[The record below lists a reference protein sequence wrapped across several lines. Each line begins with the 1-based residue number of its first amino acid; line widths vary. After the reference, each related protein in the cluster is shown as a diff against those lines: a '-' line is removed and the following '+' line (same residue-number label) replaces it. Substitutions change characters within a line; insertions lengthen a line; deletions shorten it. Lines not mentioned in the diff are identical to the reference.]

1 MRREARHMRPTFP
14 RAFYTRHPK
23 KHAPSELDPPSKLN
37 YWLFSSAYMPEH
49 KRSTAYILHAQSKA
63 VQRLLSRSTAHLDPR
78 SLEDHEFKLLRHLRI
93 YASFAGTFHGATLPQ
108 NIREGLDAFQDGE
121 RRRHWPT
128 VPLPQNIREALD
140 DVHATNTAV
149 DALPDATEAQ
159 LRHAADL
166 RFAVRDSRL
175 TAAAAAERDR
185 GLEDDLQDALYVSRN
200 DAARR
205 AHVARD
211 LARMRA

>member
-1 MRREARHMRPTFP
+1 
-14 RAFYTRHPK
+14 
-23 KHAPSELDPPSKLN
+23 
-37 YWLFSSAYMPEH
+37 MPEDQ
-49 KRSTAYILHAQSKA
+49 RSTAYILHAQSKA

-78 SLEDHEFKLLRHLRI
+78 SLEVHEFKLLRHLRI
-93 YASFAGTFHGATLPQ
+93 YANFADTFHGAKLPQ

-121 RRRHWPT
+121 RDRHSR
-128 VPLPQNIREALD
+128 LPQNIREALD
-140 DVHATNTAV
+140 ETETNTAV
-149 DALPDATEAQ
+149 DALPDATESQ

-166 RFAVRDSRL
+166 RFAVRDSRS

-185 GLEDDLQDALYVSRN
+185 RLEDDLQDALYVSRN

-211 LARMRA
+211 LRRMTACNK

>member
-1 MRREARHMRPTFP
+1 
-14 RAFYTRHPK
+14 
-23 KHAPSELDPPSKLN
+23 
-37 YWLFSSAYMPEH
+37 MPEH

-93 YASFAGTFHGATLPQ
+93 YANFAGTFHGATLPQ

-121 RRRHWPT
+121 RRRHWP
-128 VPLPQNIREALD
+128 LPQNIREAPLPQYIRE
-140 DVHATNTAV
+140 A
-149 DALPDATEAQ
+149 PDATEAQ

>member
-1 MRREARHMRPTFP
+1 
-14 RAFYTRHPK
+14 
-23 KHAPSELDPPSKLN
+23 
-37 YWLFSSAYMPEH
+37 MPEH

-93 YASFAGTFHGATLPQ
+93 YANFAGTFHGATLPQ

-121 RRRHWPT
+121 RRRHLR
-128 VPLPQNIREALD
+128 LPQNIREALD
-140 DVHATNTAV
+140 DGHVITTNTAV

>member
-1 MRREARHMRPTFP
+1 
-14 RAFYTRHPK
+14 
-23 KHAPSELDPPSKLN
+23 
-37 YWLFSSAYMPEH
+37 MPEH
-49 KRSTAYILHAQSKA
+49 NRSTAYILHAQSKA

-78 SLEDHEFKLLRHLRI
+78 SLEVHEFKLLRHLRI
-93 YASFAGTFHGATLPQ
+93 YAGFADTFHRPQ

>member
-1 MRREARHMRPTFP
+1 
-14 RAFYTRHPK
+14 
-23 KHAPSELDPPSKLN
+23 
-37 YWLFSSAYMPEH
+37 MPEH
-49 KRSTAYILHAQSKA
+49 KRSRTAYILHAQSKA

-108 NIREGLDAFQDGE
+108 NIREGLDFFVD
-121 RRRHWPT
+121 HWPT

>member
-1 MRREARHMRPTFP
+1 
-14 RAFYTRHPK
+14 
-23 KHAPSELDPPSKLN
+23 
-37 YWLFSSAYMPEH
+37 MPEH

-93 YASFAGTFHGATLPQ
+93 YANFAGSFHGATLPQ
-108 NIREGLDAFQDGE
+108 NIREGLDAFQGGE
-121 RRRHWPT
+121 RRRHWPSQR
-128 VPLPQNIREALD
+128 LPQNIREAPLPQYIRE
-140 DVHATNTAV
+140 A
-149 DALPDATEAQ
+149 PDATEAQ

>member
-1 MRREARHMRPTFP
+1 
-14 RAFYTRHPK
+14 
-23 KHAPSELDPPSKLN
+23 
-37 YWLFSSAYMPEH
+37 MPEH

-93 YASFAGTFHGATLPQ
+93 YANFAGTFHGATLPQ

-166 RFAVRDSRL
+166 RFAVRESRL

-200 DAARR
+200 DAVRR

-211 LARMRA
+211 LARMRACNK

>member
-1 MRREARHMRPTFP
+1 MR
-14 RAFYTRHPK
+14 
-23 KHAPSELDPPSKLN
+23 
-37 YWLFSSAYMPEH
+37 
-49 KRSTAYILHAQSKA
+49 
-63 VQRLLSRSTAHLDPR
+63 SRT
-78 SLEDHEFKLLRHLRI
+78 
-93 YASFAGTFHGATLPQ
+93 
-108 NIREGLDAFQDGE
+108 DGE

-166 RFAVRDSRL
+166 RLAVRDSRL

-185 GLEDDLQDALYVSRN
+185 RLEDDLQDALYVSRN

-205 AHVARD
+205 AHVALD
-211 LARMRA
+211 LARMRACNK